1 MHSEA
6 THTWEPRGMEFDDN
20 PIEQQESSDDD
31 SDANPDSV
39 GSSEV
44 FSDVD

>member
-1 MHSEA
+1 
-6 THTWEPRGMEFDDN
+6 MEFDDN

-31 SDANPDSV
+31 SDADPDSV